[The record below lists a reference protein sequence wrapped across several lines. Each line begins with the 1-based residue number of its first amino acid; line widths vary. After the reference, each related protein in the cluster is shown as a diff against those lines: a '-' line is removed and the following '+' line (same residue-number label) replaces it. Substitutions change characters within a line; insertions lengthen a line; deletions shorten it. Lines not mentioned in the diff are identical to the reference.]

1 MSKLNLARI
10 GFLLKSRRIELNL
23 SIRELSVKSG
33 VAAGTISQIETGKTS
48 PNLVS
53 VYSLCESLNFPISA
67 LFIQDDSDRVKL
79 VRKNERTSF
88 VRNTSNQETILE
100 SLITK
105 GDSRMWAG
113 IIDMPAG
120 TDSGDYYYHGGEE
133 FVFVLEGSITF
144 YLEQVGSY
152 VLEVGDTLYYPNEI
166 GHRWKNHT
174 KSSAKFL
181 IVSTS
186 EFRQEIDELADKTL
200 N

>member
-10 GFLLKSRRIELNL
+10 GFLLKTRRIEMGL
-23 SIRELSVKSG
+23 SIRELSTNSG

-53 VYSLCESLNFPISA
+53 VYSLCETLNFPISA

-79 VRKNERTSF
+79 IRKNERTSF
-88 VRNTSNQETILE
+88 IRNTSNQKSIIE

-105 GDSRMWAG
+105 GDSRMWGG

-120 TDSGDYYYHGGEE
+120 TTSGDYYYHGGEE
-133 FVFVLEGSITF
+133 FVFLLEGSITF
-144 YLEQVGSY
+144 FLEHVGSY
-152 VLEVGDTLYYPNEI
+152 VLEAGDTLYYPNEI
-166 GHRWKNHT
+166 GHKWENLT
-174 KSSAKFL
+174 KYPAKFL

-186 EFRQEIDELADKTL
+186 EFRQDIDETTDKTI
-200 N
+200 

>member
-10 GFLLKSRRIELNL
+10 GFLLKNRRVESGL
-23 SIRELSVKSG
+23 SIRELSIKSG

-53 VYSLCESLNFPISA
+53 VYSLCETLNFPISA

-88 VRNTSNQETILE
+88 VRNTSNGESIVE

-105 GDSRMWAG
+105 GESRMWGG
-113 IIDMPAG
+113 IVDMPAG

-144 YLEQVGSY
+144 SLDQVGNY
-152 VLEVGDTLYYPNEI
+152 VLEAGDTLYYPNEI
-166 GHRWKNHT
+166 GHRWENHT
-174 KSSAKFL
+174 KKPAKFL

-186 EFRQEIDELADKTL
+186 EFRQDAEEDDSNSK
-200 N
+200 

>member
-10 GFLLKSRRIELNL
+10 GFLLKNRRVESGL
-23 SIRELSVKSG
+23 SIRELSIKSG

-53 VYSLCESLNFPISA
+53 VYSLCETLNFPISA

-88 VRNTSNQETILE
+88 VRNTSNGESIVE

-105 GDSRMWAG
+105 GESRMWGG
-113 IIDMPAG
+113 IVDMPAG

-144 YLEQVGSY
+144 SLDQVGNY
-152 VLEVGDTLYYPNEI
+152 VLETGDTLYYPNEI
-166 GHRWKNHT
+166 GHRWENHT
-174 KSSAKFL
+174 KKPAKFL

-186 EFRQEIDELADKTL
+186 EFRQDAEEDDFNSK
-200 N
+200 

>member
-10 GFLLKSRRIELNL
+10 GFLLKNRRVESGL
-23 SIRELSVKSG
+23 SIRELSIKSG

-53 VYSLCESLNFPISA
+53 VYSLCETLNFPISA

-88 VRNTSNQETILE
+88 VRNTSNGESIVE
-100 SLITK
+100 SLVTK
-105 GDSRMWAG
+105 GESRMWGG
-113 IIDMPAG
+113 IVDMPAG

-144 YLEQVGSY
+144 SLDQVGNY
-152 VLEVGDTLYYPNEI
+152 ILEAGDTLYYPNEI
-166 GHRWKNHT
+166 GHRWENHT
-174 KSSAKFL
+174 KEPAKFL

-186 EFRQEIDELADKTL
+186 EFRQDAEEDDSSSK
-200 N
+200 

>member
-1 MSKLNLARI
+1 MCSAH
-10 GFLLKSRRIELNL
+10 
-23 SIRELSVKSG
+23 
-33 VAAGTISQIETGKTS
+33 
-48 PNLVS
+48 
-53 VYSLCESLNFPISA
+53 FPISA

-105 GDSRMWAG
+105 GDSRMWGG

-133 FVFVLEGSITF
+133 FVFVMEGSITF

-166 GHRWKNHT
+166 GHRWENHT
-174 KSSAKFL
+174 KEPAKFL

-186 EFRQEIDELADKTL
+186 EFGAEKSANSQTKHLTRPDADNNFHVGHIEKIPRTSVTAYIKQPG
-200 N
+200 

>member
-1 MSKLNLARI
+1 MNAYGFVNYILFFHDKSFFLCYDRKKEKTKRNEGENYVEKLNLARI

-53 VYSLCESLNFPISA
+53 VYSLCECLNFPISA

-105 GDSRMWAG
+105 GDSRMWGG
-113 IIDMPAG
+113 IINMPAG
-120 TDSGDYYYHGGEE
+120 TRIPVGIIFMVERNSSLSWK
-133 FVFVLEGSITF
+133 VALLSI
-144 YLEQVGSY
+144 LS
-152 VLEVGDTLYYPNEI
+152 
-166 GHRWKNHT
+166 K
-174 KSSAKFL
+174 
-181 IVSTS
+181 
-186 EFRQEIDELADKTL
+186 
-200 N
+200 

>member
-10 GFLLKSRRIELNL
+10 GFLLKNRRVESGL
-23 SIRELSVKSG
+23 SIRELSIKSG

-53 VYSLCESLNFPISA
+53 VYSLCETLNFPISA

-88 VRNTSNQETILE
+88 VRNTSNGESIVE

-105 GDSRMWAG
+105 GESRMWGG
-113 IIDMPAG
+113 IVDMPAG
-120 TDSGDYYYHGGEE
+120 TDSGNYYYHGGEE

-144 YLEQVGSY
+144 SLDQVGNY
-152 VLEVGDTLYYPNEI
+152 VLEAGDTLYYPNEI
-166 GHRWKNHT
+166 GHRWENHT
-174 KSSAKFL
+174 KKPAKFL

-186 EFRQEIDELADKTL
+186 EFRQDAEEDDSNSK
-200 N
+200 

>member
-105 GDSRMWAG
+105 GDSRMWGG

-120 TDSGDYYYHGGEE
+120 TDSG
-133 FVFVLEGSITF
+133 
-144 YLEQVGSY
+144 
-152 VLEVGDTLYYPNEI
+152 P
-166 GHRWKNHT
+166 R
-174 KSSAKFL
+174 
-181 IVSTS
+181 
-186 EFRQEIDELADKTL
+186 
-200 N
+200 